1 MPRSKRRDLHNARSL
16 VPIYDLLL
24 WSLTTSPWPL
34 LLNAKQVD
42 NLLPQIFR
50 FHLRLAKYDYIAQ
63 HVPGK
68 LLYVADVLSRAS
80 IQGESE
86 EN

>member
-1 MPRSKRRDLHNARSL
+1 VESDYKPLA
-16 VPIYDLLL
+16 
-24 WSLTTSPWPL
+24 L